1 MNRLKQARM
10 QMNRLKHKETQ
21 MNWLK
26 LKETQPQ
33 SEEQQA
39 RRNYRT
45 KTQNKQVLPIEMTR
59 NIKDMF

>member
-1 MNRLKQARM
+1 MAYEPIKTRKNTNEPIK
-10 QMNRLKHKETQ
+10 
-21 MNWLK
+21 
-26 LKETQPQ
+26 TQPKPQ
-33 SEEQQA
+33 EQQT